1 MKTERLQC
9 TGTRQWLTC
18 GLTLSLHPEA
28 LVLAIFPTV
37 WPYLGAWLVG
47 LLMCMDVCPTCRL
60 PCSRLC
66 MRSTVDLVSNLSL
79 WQQARCF
86 LGLTRAKFFDER
98 AAHCSTTHIELP
110 NRPQTAPPSA
120 STRLTKQTWDWLTP
134 LRSTFST
141 FLGPSSMR
149 MLVSVT
155 VPKLL
160 LLLQLGR

>member
-98 AAHCSTTHIELP
+98 AAHCSTTHIETTESTSNSPSFRFHATYQANLGLADSAKIHFFDLP
-110 NRPQTAPPSA
+110 WAFQHEDARVSHRTETPPAA
-120 STRLTKQTWDWLTP
+120 SIR
-134 LRSTFST
+134 
-141 FLGPSSMR
+141 
-149 MLVSVT
+149 
-155 VPKLL
+155 
-160 LLLQLGR
+160 